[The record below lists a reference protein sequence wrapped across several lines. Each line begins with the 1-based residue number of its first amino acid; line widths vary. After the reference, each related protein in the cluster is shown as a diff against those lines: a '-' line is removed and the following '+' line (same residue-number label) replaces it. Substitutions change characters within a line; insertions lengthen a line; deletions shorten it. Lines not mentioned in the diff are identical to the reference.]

1 MTKTDLVAKI
11 AEKAGITKAAAEKA
25 LEATFDAI
33 ATLPSDDKLTVIGF
47 GTFSWKKTAE
57 RMGTNPAKKEPM
69 KIAAKTVLK
78 FKPSPKIEKRP

>member
-47 GTFSWKKTAE
+47 GTFS
-57 RMGTNPAKKEPM
+57 
-69 KIAAKTVLK
+69 
-78 FKPSPKIEKRP
+78 